1 MIKLVNFNQE
11 QINQKTFIK

>member
-11 QINQKTFIK
+11 QMNQKTFIK